1 MGNEDGV
8 APYPCW
14 NTVSDVKISMF
25 TDDTIKWVDT
35 PVWLPAECDVP
46 IRRRQWFWH
55 PNSEENLLSLEELKD
70 IYYRSVGHG
79 TNLLLNI
86 APDDRGLIP
95 EPDAKRAREFG
106 QWVRETFSNPIKE
119 ASGTGEVLEISLDSP
134 RKISHIIL
142 MEDIKHGERVRDYV
156 LDYKKAGKWVELVRG
171 SAIGHKKIDR
181 FEPIITDHVRLR
193 VLEAADRP
201 IIREFA
207 LI

>member
-1 MGNEDGV
+1 M
-8 APYPCW
+8 
-14 NTVSDVKISMF
+14 
-25 TDDTIKWVDT
+25 
-35 PVWLPAECDVP
+35 
-46 IRRRQWFWH
+46 
-55 PNSEENLLSLEELKD
+55 
-70 IYYRSVGHG
+70 
-79 TNLLLNI
+79 
-86 APDDRGLIP
+86 
-95 EPDAKRAREFG
+95 
-106 QWVRETFSNPIKE
+106 
-119 ASGTGEVLEISLDSP
+119 SLDSP